1 MVNKGLT
8 AADRTPYILRNHSG
22 TVNIE
27 KNACQDRSNAMRS
40 SLRIFPKNWLP
51 FEANSETNK
60 QSNNNDDI
68 EEIRY
73 FFLIFDNKIL
83 SQ

>member
-1 MVNKGLT
+1 MVNKSLT
-8 AADRTPYILRNHSG
+8 ATDRTPCILRNHSE

-27 KNACQDRSNAMRS
+27 KNAWQDRSNAMRS
-40 SLRIFPKNWLP
+40 SLRNFRKNWLP

-68 EEIRY
+68 EEIR
-73 FFLIFDNKIL
+73 FLF
-83 SQ
+83 